1 MHMSH
6 SSWMICFLCSI
17 VSSCFSF
24 CNFYS
29 SIFNFT
35 TSYLDCVIYSDVAVL
50 LISSFDSSFFLSFA
64 FSSMKLPI
72 WPYILSN
79 FFFRNFSISAIVI
92 LNSIS
97 DASKIIC
104 EVLVFGPD
112 DFFISWECVLHLFA
126 VFLFLFFFFF
136 KPVNLYNTVKTEVT
150 TFYVWKGGCI
160 FFS

>member
-1 MHMSH
+1 MSH

-35 TSYLDCVIYSDVAVL
+35 ASYLDCVIYSDVTVL
-50 LISSFDSSFFLSFA
+50 LSSSFDSSFCLSFP
-64 FSSMKLPI
+64 FSLLKLPI

-79 FFFRNFSISAIVI
+79 FFFRNFSISIMVI

-104 EVLVFGPD
+104 EVLVSGPD
-112 DFFISWECVLHLFA
+112 DFFISWECVLHFLV
-126 VFLFLFFFFF
+126 VFLFLVFFFF
-136 KPVNLYNTVKTEVT
+136 KPANLYNTVKTEVT
-150 TFYVWKGGCI
+150 TFYVWKGGFI
-160 FFS
+160 FFY